1 MSVRTINIYPARYCC
16 TATTWH
22 LAASRAI
29 FQYSHISRNWVCC
42 VEIAG
47 AVFVRQERGSEIM
60 IYPQVTASEKRV
72 IEVNKDCI
80 WFTSKQR
87 LLAETLR
94 TSLLWAIERFYAHVH
109 DNVYVALLEL
119 PAVMERT
126 MKAYDKTPLLDQDHE
141 RRLLADYLQV
151 CAKTIRL
158 SLPYTQYIKLAI

>member
-1 MSVRTINIYPARYCC
+1 MMYPK
-16 TATTWH
+16 
-22 LAASRAI
+22 
-29 FQYSHISRNWVCC
+29 
-42 VEIAG
+42 
-47 AVFVRQERGSEIM
+47 
-60 IYPQVTASEKRV
+60 VTASEKRV

-126 MKAYDKTPLLDQDHE
+126 MKVYDSTPYLDKEHK
-141 RRLLADYLQV
+141 RRLLSDYLQV
-151 CAKTIRL
+151 CAKARRL
-158 SLPYTQYIKLAI
+158 SLPYPQYT

>member
-1 MSVRTINIYPARYCC
+1 MSVRKINIYPARYCC
-16 TATTWH
+16 IATTWH
-22 LAASRAI
+22 LAANRAI
-29 FQYSHISRNWVCC
+29 FRYSHISRNEVCC
-42 VEIAG
+42 IDIVG
-47 AVFVRQERGSEIM
+47 AVFVRHECGSEIM

-94 TSLLWAIERFYAHVH
+94 TSLLWAIERFYTHIH

-126 MKAYDKTPLLDQDHE
+126 MKAYDSTPLLNQDHKQ
-141 RRLLADYLQV
+141 RLLADYLQV
-151 CAKTIRL
+151 CAKARRL
-158 SLPYTQYIKLAI
+158 SLPYPQ